1 MVLPVPRSLAVPA
14 AALLFFLAPNLAWS
28 TLIGQTVGVSLTDG
42 STLSHTQNVV
52 VSTGAEINPG
62 DGSPIGGVLL
72 PTESVDIAA
81 QSITLSLEEG
91 APGGATGYPSG
102 THFTFSNLVFSDEPT
117 EIVGIHVMTT
127 NLTNL
132 TGVTFTGDSVTV
144 PVDAVKIGDIPG
156 IDVGSLTVALEV
168 MAVPEPSTGALVI
181 AGLVAL
187 GCARRGRRVRA
198 P

>member
-1 MVLPVPRSLAVPA
+1 MVLPIPRSLAVPA

-52 VSTGAEINPG
+52 VSTSAEINPG

-187 GCARRGRRVRA
+187 RCARRGRRVRA

>member
-1 MVLPVPRSLAVPA
+1 MVLPIPRSLAVPA

-52 VSTGAEINPG
+52 VSTGAEIKPG

-91 APGGATGYPSG
+91 APGGATGYPNG

-117 EIVGIHVMTT
+117 EIVGIHMMTT

-132 TGVTFTGDSVTV
+132 TGVTFTGNSVTV

-156 IDVGSLTVALEV
+156 GIDVGSLTIALDV
-168 MAVPEPSTGALVI
+168 MVVPEPSTGVLVV

-187 GCARRGRRVRA
+187 GCANRGHVRA
-198 P
+198 H

>member
-102 THFTFSNLVFSDEPT
+102 THFTFSYLVFDEEPT

-187 GCARRGRRVRA
+187 RCARRGRRVRA

>member
-1 MVLPVPRSLAVPA
+1 MVLPIPRSLAVPA

-28 TLIGQTVGVSLTDG
+28 TLSGQTVGVSLTDG

-52 VSTGAEINPG
+52 VSTSAEINPG

-91 APGGATGYPSG
+91 ALGGATGYPSG

-132 TGVTFTGDSVTV
+132 TGVTFTGNSVTV

-156 IDVGSLTVALEV
+156 GIDVGSLTVALDMMV
-168 MAVPEPSTGALVI
+168 VPEPSTGALVI
-181 AGLVAL
+181 AG
-187 GCARRGRRVRA
+187 
-198 P
+198 